1 MLERGFLTVL
11 VVASMGI
18 VLVSWTG
25 GAGVDALQPNFL
37 VLIAGPFTIASMY
50 AFALVVG
57 YLNTRLLPAELAP
70 SFLKKVGMG
79 WAAILWGWFTMEQIS
94 RVILDRTGA
103 PPEVIGQIVWH
114 PVRIVLYALWVLSLV
129 WFSVA
134 VIAKRGRG
142 A

>member
-1 MLERGFLTVL
+1 
-11 VVASMGI
+11 
-18 VLVSWTG
+18 
-25 GAGVDALQPNFL
+25 
-37 VLIAGPFTIASMY
+37 
-50 AFALVVG
+50 
-57 YLNTRLLPAELAP
+57 
-70 SFLKKVGMG
+70 MG

-114 PVRIVLYALWVLSLV
+114 PVRFVLYALWVLSLV